1 MSWGYHLQQCTEHGK
16 LELLTTKF
24 SCLHL
29 TDLLH
34 QHLHPGHFSFT
45 TVSPMFH
52 HSFLLRLSF
61 TTLDWSGGTLLIFLA
76 VSGPHLADLPHFLVF
91 HQSMGHQARF
101 WEHNIS
107 RHFMSS
113 WTDISPLLVHHNNF
127 ATILSEFRHK
137 SVGIFEEEIL
147 LLTCQV
153 SVHGVVGR
161 PALRGGGSKQ
171 GRPRPAYSNPLSPLL
186 SLQHLNIFFF

>member
-1 MSWGYHLQQCTEHGK
+1 M
-16 LELLTTKF
+16 
-24 SCLHL
+24 
-29 TDLLH
+29 
-34 QHLHPGHFSFT
+34 
-45 TVSPMFH
+45 
-52 HSFLLRLSF
+52 
-61 TTLDWSGGTLLIFLA
+61 
-76 VSGPHLADLPHFLVF
+76 
-91 HQSMGHQARF
+91 
-101 WEHNIS
+101 
-107 RHFMSS
+107 
-113 WTDISPLLVHHNNF
+113 LVHHNNF

-186 SLQHLNIFFF
+186 SLQHLICLHLLIHFAVFFMACNAHPNHLTPPCQFYTKSKLCLKIAPSGAPHSSEHKFCIREIFKNNLGEGAK